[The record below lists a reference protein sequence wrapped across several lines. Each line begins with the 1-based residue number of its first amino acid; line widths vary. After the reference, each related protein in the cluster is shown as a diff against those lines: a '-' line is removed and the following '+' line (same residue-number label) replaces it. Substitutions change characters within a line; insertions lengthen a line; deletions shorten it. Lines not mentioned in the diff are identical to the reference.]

1 MALPTTGPISF
12 LQLFKEKFF
21 RDASYQ
27 TPPNGVDNISL
38 TEMTVG
44 TGFFPSKNLNIEPFV
59 KGVNIFST
67 DRPDSS
73 QPYAMS
79 EFRGY
84 NEDAIGTLV
93 RTYYDSFKRQG
104 YLAIASFYNKDILI
118 PVYEDAPF
126 DFDGPEFNGYSVWRQ
141 VDITVDEFRNGYI
154 RPQVVFKQNGAGEFR
169 NDIAVSGQW
178 IFLDEGKAP
187 ILGENGEYIRWEI
200 KPNYFY
206 SASVE
211 KAISQNPFTPPEN
224 PDSVIEW
231 KPILFDD
238 DIVVPPDVNGK
249 WSIDAEGT
257 PTSETGPNEEIIYFL
272 GSIYPKIWYE
282 SVDDRNEYPALD
294 IYSNRTKYLF
304 YESSGVSTAPTYNWM
319 RWNRFLQ
326 VPSNASYLTFCYHGF
341 SSAPE
346 TFEDDYLQVYFDAG
360 PTDPTPVTTFTQ
372 IAFKLGIRLYSGP
385 DATQNSDE
393 YVGGNWRAIYYD
405 LTANDFNAGTNIRP
419 YVVFNQSNVD
429 LRNDV
434 GISEEWVFLDENFN
448 EIEGPMWQDSDLY
461 IPSASERFWRD
472 NAQRSFQFVSGSTR
486 ENPEDVYVWHDIP
499 FGDFNSNRID
509 LKWNKDLG
517 STPTSGTGPDFGVSY
532 SGNEWVGGSSTVY
545 YYYEASGSGYSVPV
559 REWFRWKNFRKIPSG
574 AKYLTFC
581 YNAYSEDG
589 ETDYLNDY
597 LKVFLES
604 DGGIT
609 PPPINFS

>member
-21 RDASYQ
+21 RDAGYQ
-27 TPPNGVDNISL
+27 TPPYGVSNISL

-44 TGFFPSKNLNIEPFV
+44 TSFFPAKDLNQEPFV
-59 KGVNIFST
+59 KGVNTLST

-73 QPYAMS
+73 QPYAVS

-84 NEDAIGTLV
+84 NEDEIGTLV
-93 RTYYDSFKRQG
+93 RAYYEMFKRQG
-104 YLAIASFYNKDILI
+104 YLMIATNLNKDILI
-118 PVYEDAPF
+118 PVYIDEPF
-126 DFDGPEFNGYSVWRQ
+126 DFEGPEFKYNSTWRQ
-141 VDITVDEFRNGYI
+141 IDIPVDEFRNGYI
-154 RPQVVFKQNGAGEFR
+154 RPQVVFKQSGAGEFK

-187 ILGENGEYIRWEI
+187 ILGENGEYVRWEI

-211 KAISQNPFTPPEN
+211 KAVSQNPFTPPQD
-224 PDSVIEW
+224 PDSVIDW

-257 PTSETGPNEEIIYFL
+257 PSDDTGPNEEIIYFL
-272 GSIYPKIWYE
+272 GPIYPKVWYE

-294 IYSNRTKYLF
+294 SYDNRTKYLF
-304 YESSGVSTAPTYNWM
+304 YESTGVSTAPTYNWM

-326 VPSNASYLTFCYHGF
+326 VPSNASYLTFCSHGF
-341 SSAPE
+341 TTQLE

-360 PTDPTPVTTFTQ
+360 PTDPTPATTFTQ
-372 IAFKLGIRLYSGP
+372 IAFKLGIKLYSGP
-385 DATQNSDE
+385 DASNNLDE

-405 LTANDFNAGTNIRP
+405 LTTNGFNAGTNIRP

-448 EIEGPMWQDSDLY
+448 EIQGPMWQDSDLY

-472 NAQRSFQFVSGSTR
+472 NAQRSFQFVAGSTR

-499 FGDFNSNRID
+499 FSDFNSNRIN
-509 LKWNKDLG
+509 LKWNKDVG

-545 YYYEASGSGYSVPV
+545 YYYEASGSGYPVPV

-597 LKVFLES
+597 LKVFLEA

-609 PPPINFS
+609 PPPINFP